1 MGFMEGLIAQLRFVY
16 HNNIDKIYTH
26 ILNYPELIKEYQ
38 INGIVLHSCVI
49 LALLIILSGLRKL
62 RKVEFSDEELQN
74 AIHFTWIITVIG
86 WCVTCTQIYY
96 VLLYSLAP
104 HIVLINHIAQVSQR

>member
-1 MGFMEGLIAQLRFVY
+1 MDGLISQLRFIY

-38 INGIVLHSCVI
+38 INGIALHSCVI

-62 RKVEFSDEELQN
+62 RKIEFNNKELQQ
-74 AIHFTWIITVIG
+74 AIHATWVITVIG

-96 VLLYSLAP
+96 ILLYSLAP
-104 HIVLINHIAQVSQR
+104 HIVIIEHISQVSQR